1 MKEWLDS
8 KLWKSCRCTHD
19 TVTFCT
25 LAIWLYGRLLQHLR
39 PRFRTVEYSS
49 CTQDDVVFCPLGH
62 WHSNI
67 DLTAVK
73 QRSTYSVAISFL
85 RYGKWMPFR
94 DWIVKT
100 SEYFSFKIYDDL
112 YKPVV
117 NAEKAFCWVMFDIPS
132 DNEP

>member
-1 MKEWLDS
+1 M
-8 KLWKSCRCTHD
+8 
-19 TVTFCT
+19 
-25 LAIWLYGRLLQHLR
+25 
-39 PRFRTVEYSS
+39 EYSS

-67 DLTAVK
+67 DLTTVK

-94 DWIVKT
+94 DWIVKA

-112 YKPVV
+112 YIPVV
-117 NAEKAFCWVMFDIPS
+117 NNEKAFCRVMFDIPS